1 MKKLFII
8 LSFFILTITLSAQ
21 EQVLFVPPGPVGTL
35 NDVIRRDTL
44 PNGSRVAGR
53 VYELQRGAPYLINA
67 AITNNGFPLHIRARA
82 GTGERP
88 LIMYSVPTGGTSL
101 EDLFLARGELRLEG
115 LNLQGRDNL
124 AGFIRTAIRMD
135 ANKLRATIND
145 CLIQEFS
152 QTAIRGNADS
162 LRLYMTN
169 TVVNRIGKPDDPDNG
184 RVYDDRNSTD
194 TLVMEN
200 NAFYNI
206 TSRIIRDG
214 NTSKIIIHARINQ
227 NTIYN
232 ILQRGFEIGKI
243 KDFVF
248 TNNLVVNTY
257 AYGRTLGGSPAY
269 HLNVDTTFAGNNWNI
284 RNNNFFLT
292 PEVRTFITNLKR
304 LNGDTLNPLPYDQFT
319 ITPVG
324 VANLANNINEVLDFR
339 NEPPAPLNIINANAQ
354 DTVSGSTVPGAPAW
368 DHAGIPKDANYSLL
382 GMPQIDRFSAYHD
395 FSYPAGT
402 QSATGGTMGQ
412 RLGSFLFSTTTS
424 TRNLILDDQVLLYP
438 NPTRG
443 TLFVQTTDN
452 ASFQNVQVF
461 DIQGRLLQNLNN
473 LNDANLELNL
483 HHLPTGMYV
492 VKAQKDNG
500 KISVS
505 KVQKQ

>member
-1 MKKLFII
+1 M
-8 LSFFILTITLSAQ
+8 
-21 EQVLFVPPGPVGTL
+21 
-35 NDVIRRDTL
+35 
-44 PNGSRVAGR
+44 
-53 VYELQRGAPYLINA
+53 
-67 AITNNGFPLHIRARA
+67 
-82 GTGERP
+82 
-88 LIMYSVPTGGTSL
+88 
-101 EDLFLARGELRLEG
+101 
-115 LNLQGRDNL
+115 
-124 AGFIRTAIRMD
+124 
-135 ANKLRATIND
+135 
-145 CLIQEFS
+145 
-152 QTAIRGNADS
+152 RGNADS

-169 TVVNRIGKPDDPDNG
+169 TIVNRIGKPDDPDNG

-206 TSRIIRDG
+206 TSRVIRDG
-214 NTSKIIIHARINQ
+214 NTSKIIIYARINQ

-232 ILQRGFEIGKI
+232 VLQRGFEIGKI
-243 KDFVF
+243 KDFIF

-257 AYGRTLGGSPAY
+257 AYGRTLTGTPGY
-269 HLNVDTTFAGNNWNI
+269 HINVDTTFAGKNWTI

-304 LNGDTLNPLPYDQFT
+304 LNGDTLNPVPYATLTF
-319 ITPVG
+319 TPV
-324 VANLANNINEVLDFR
+324 VTNVTNIINEVLKFR
-339 NEPPAPLNIINANAQ
+339 NEPPAPLAIINSNAQ

-368 DHAGIPKDANYSLL
+368 VHTGIAKDANYSLL
-382 GMPQIDRFSAYHD
+382 GTPAIDRFSAYHD

-412 RLGSFLFSTTTS
+412 RLGSLLFTTTVS
-424 TRNLILDDQVLLYP
+424 TKNLIFDDRMLFYP
-438 NPTRG
+438 NPTSE

-452 ASFQNVQVF
+452 SNLINVQLF
-461 DIQGRLLQNLNN
+461 DIQGRLLQQFNPING
-473 LNDANLELNL
+473 ANMELNL
-483 HHLPTGMYV
+483 NEFPTGIYV